1 MSTNE
6 KPPSRRGSTFSSATS
21 RSRPSERGKAEYSWA
36 TNSATRAE
44 SVVESRSNS
53 GAVMP
58 GSIPMRSASFT
69 VFVRLPLWPRAKP
82 ASPTER

>member
-21 RSRPSERGKAEYSWA
+21 RSRPSERGDGEYSCA
-36 TNSATRAE
+36 TSSATRAE

-53 GAVMP
+53 GAVIP
-58 GSIPMRSASFT
+58 GSIPTRCANCT
-69 VFVRLPLWPRAKP
+69 VLVRLPLWPRAKP